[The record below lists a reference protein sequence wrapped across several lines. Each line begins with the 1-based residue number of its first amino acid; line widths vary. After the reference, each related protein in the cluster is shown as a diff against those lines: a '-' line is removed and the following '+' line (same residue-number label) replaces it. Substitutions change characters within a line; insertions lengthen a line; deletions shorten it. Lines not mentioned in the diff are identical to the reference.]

1 MRGEFIAVWPDTHV
15 AIWAELEQHDKA
27 PPDLYCELYRGLAQT
42 LMPRPTIEKLAD
54 IIDDPEQSR
63 EAFLRV
69 GGHNLTGERALVSF
83 LEDVHDTLTDLGGDP
98 LANHYFNLLEAFVQR
113 FSLRYD
119 LRRPCQLC
127 PTLPGVFSSLV
138 SELRATTS
146 HDAHL
151 HSLMRDFENAIR
163 DLRADASEGRIKT
176 CIQKQMN
183 LLEALGRSSPGV
195 SAKTLGAISDQVGTW
210 PHETLKAAMKSLYG
224 FSCDYPGIRHGGTP
238 TGVLRQVEMRDLVAV
253 SILLTGFTPY
263 LRSSLSAE
271 GIFGGGLTFTGS
283 IPASA
288 GATHA
293 PNLPN
298 GPSRKTNGVTLLGF
312 PRWLAG
318 LFSR

>member
-1 MRGEFIAVWPDTHV
+1 MRGEFIAVWSDTHD
-15 AIWAELEQHDKA
+15 AIWADLEQHEKA
-27 PPDLYCELYRGLAQT
+27 PRDLYCELYRGVALT
-42 LMPRPTIEKLAD
+42 LTPRPTIEELAD

-63 EAFLRV
+63 EAFLRI
-69 GGHNLTGERALVSF
+69 GSHNLTGERALVSF

-98 LANHYFNLLEAFVQR
+98 LANHYFNLLEEFVRR

-127 PTLPGVFSSLV
+127 PTLPGVFASLV
-138 SELRATTS
+138 SELRATTTQDS
-146 HDAHL
+146 HL
-151 HSLMRDFENAIR
+151 HSLMRDFENSIR

-238 TGVLRQVEMRDLVAV
+238 TGVLRHVEMRDLVAV
-253 SILLTGFTPY
+253 TILLTGFTPY

-271 GIFGGGLTFTGS
+271 GIFGGGLTSTGS
-283 IPASA
+283 ISLAA
-288 GATHA
+288 GAAHA
-293 PNLPN
+293 PGQPN
-298 GPSRKTNGVTLLGF
+298 GPSPKTNGFTLRRA
-312 PRWLAG
+312 PRWLAA